1 MYALDFEYDGVK
13 LSDYGMMICSIDSSS
28 GVETV
33 SSGADLTFNQL
44 KTARGNKFPIT
55 SAKYDEAYVSEPF
68 QICKNPCY
76 ADNEIGIS
84 SEEISAIQRWLCRK
98 DGFKTFKIDQKG
110 YEHIYWNGTF
120 SSKQITLNGRI
131 IGLELTLYTDSP
143 YAYMDEVSVE
153 YDCSA
158 GTSFDF
164 YDNSDEVTDMYN
176 QTRPDMEITILSN
189 GDFTLSNSLDSRI
202 MILKNCKANEVI
214 TINGDEEIIT
224 SSLPSHKLPK
234 DFNFYFP
241 RVINTYE
248 ERCNSY
254 TPSLDCKIKITYS
267 PSRKVGL

>member
-110 YEHIYWNGTF
+110 YEHIYWN
-120 SSKQITLNGRI
+120 
-131 IGLELTLYTDSP
+131 
-143 YAYMDEVSVE
+143 
-153 YDCSA
+153 
-158 GTSFDF
+158 
-164 YDNSDEVTDMYN
+164 
-176 QTRPDMEITILSN
+176 
-189 GDFTLSNSLDSRI
+189 
-202 MILKNCKANEVI
+202 
-214 TINGDEEIIT
+214 
-224 SSLPSHKLPK
+224 
-234 DFNFYFP
+234 
-241 RVINTYE
+241 
-248 ERCNSY
+248 
-254 TPSLDCKIKITYS
+254 
-267 PSRKVGL
+267 

>member
-13 LSDYGMMICSIDSSS
+13 LSDYGMMICSIDSSN

-44 KTARGNKFPIT
+44 KTSRGNKFYLT
-55 SAKYDEAYVSEPF
+55 SAKYEEAYVSEPF
-68 QICKNPCY
+68 QICKNPCLCN
-76 ADNEIGIS
+76 NEIGLS
-84 SEEISAIQRWLCRK
+84 TEEVSAIQRWLCRK
-98 DGFKTFKIDQKG
+98 DCFKTFKIDQKD
-110 YEHIYWNGTF
+110 YENVYWNGTF
-120 SSKQITLNGRI
+120 SCKQIALNGSV

-143 YAYMDEVSVE
+143 YAYMNEVSVE

-164 YDNSDEVTDMYN
+164 YDNSDEVSDMYN
-176 QTRPDMEITILSN
+176 QTRPDMEITILSDGN
-189 GDFTLSNSLDSRI
+189 FTLSNSLDNRI
-202 MILKNCKANEVI
+202 MTLDNCQAGEVI
-214 TINGDEEIIT
+214 SIKGSAKIIT
-224 SSLPSHKLPK
+224 SSLLSHRLPK

-241 RVINTYE
+241 RIINTYE
-248 ERCNSY
+248 ERCNTF